1 MSSTSAK
8 QRDYASSLRRLM
20 ESKDGTTYPKDKQFT
35 QQELL
40 AITPDHVVA
49 WFNELAFGTK
59 IPAPDARPEKCR
71 SNTLLNHKKK
81 VSFFHP
87 RKDQQWDSIRGEG
100 NPTRAQSVNALIA
113 IVKRHEV
120 RQTGVPSQARR
131 AFSLAEFIKLLA
143 IVEGITNDENKNA
156 RFRALATL
164 QWQLIGRVD
173 DIQKTQVS
181 CLFFLFFSFS
191 DILTLPCVARF
202 TPAGKQFLVGRRR
215 AAGTDGLTAVEQEH
229 SGRAGLPASGCF
241 WFG

>member
-20 ESKDGTTYPKDKQFT
+20 EIKDGTTYPKDKQFT

-49 WFNELAFGTK
+49 WFNEMAYGTK
-59 IPAPDARPEKCR
+59 TPAPEARPEKCR

-100 NPTRAQSVNALIA
+100 NPTRTQSMNALIA
-113 IVKRHEV
+113 VVKRHEV

-131 AFSLAEFIKLLA
+131 AFSLEEFHQLLG
-143 IVEGITNDENKNA
+143 IVDGITNDENKSA

-164 QWQLIGRVD
+164 QRQLIGRVD

-181 CLFFLFFSFS
+181 
-191 DILTLPCVARF
+191 V
-202 TPAGKQFLVGRRR
+202 
-215 AAGTDGLTAVEQEH
+215 
-229 SGRAGLPASGCF
+229 
-241 WFG
+241 